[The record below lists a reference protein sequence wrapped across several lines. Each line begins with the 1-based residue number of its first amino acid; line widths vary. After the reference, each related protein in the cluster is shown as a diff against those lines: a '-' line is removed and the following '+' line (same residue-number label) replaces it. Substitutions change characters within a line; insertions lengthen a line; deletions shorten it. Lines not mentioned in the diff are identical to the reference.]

1 MISFE
6 SVTQTVEK
14 ISAMTIEQTQTL
26 AMQMSEEQP
35 YVLVY
40 LLTACENEA
49 FTNDESELFFFVGSV
64 LWQVMRQ
71 NPNGKRQISEKNILN
86 ATKVNESLLKK
97 MATDSEGDFFSV
109 SEKIVL
115 NSPEPEVLRYITD
128 SLMEEDDEILDKPSF
143 RDDKLGVA
151 FLHLKIVLD
160 AFISRRKI

>member
-86 ATKVNESLLKK
+86 ATKSRPARVRGLKHLCVLC
-97 MATDSEGDFFSV
+97 GLFF
-109 SEKIVL
+109 
-115 NSPEPEVLRYITD
+115 LRRA
-128 SLMEEDDEILDKPSF
+128 P
-143 RDDKLGVA
+143 RG
-151 FLHLKIVLD
+151 LK
-160 AFISRRKI
+160 

>member
-6 SVTQTVEK
+6 NIDTTLDRISGMSLAQTKLLVK
-14 ISAMTIEQTQTL
+14 
-26 AMQMSEEQP
+26 QMSTEQP

-40 LLTACENEA
+40 LLAASENEA
-49 FTNDESELFFFVGSV
+49 FTDEEAELFFFVGSV

-86 ATKVNESLLKK
+86 ATNVNESLLKK